1 MNSRKQKQKQNA
13 IKKLNKEEKYKSDIR
28 PWPWDP
34 EWQPKSLSQAWIK
47 DAWMKNKN

>member
-13 IKKLNKEEKYKSDIR
+13 IKKLNKEEKYKSDIC
-28 PWPWDP
+28 PWDP